1 MPGPLTALTF
11 PTPADLLAAGWSTW
25 WRQHKLPPSPDQL
38 LTFATEAFWQWRD
51 DLMQEHSHYLAAR
64 LGDRLLP
71 LYDLVADLVEER
83 VDCRG
88 WEFPDP
94 DEEEKEVVTDWIA
107 WCLTCLRWTLL
118 YEERARPEVTYA
130 DSQHLSAH
138 AAAAASHHAARTP
151 SCSTTARPAGPIL
164 TGDHPHETPSQ
175 TARLSPWP
183 RSRRNSRR
191 HHRPDPD
198 HPGDAVRR

>member
-11 PTPADLLAAGWSTW
+11 PTPADLLAAGWCTW

-107 WCLTCLRWTLL
+107 WSLTCLRWTLL
-118 YEERARPEVTYA
+118 YDAARPN
-130 DSQHLSAH
+130 
-138 AAAAASHHAARTP
+138 P
-151 SCSTTARPAGPIL
+151 K
-164 TGDHPHETPSQ
+164 
-175 TARLSPWP
+175 
-183 RSRRNSRR
+183 
-191 HHRPDPD
+191 
-198 HPGDAVRR
+198 